1 MGTITKKAF
10 PVLNMHCAGCAN
22 NVEKTVRKLPGIV
35 DASVNLATNTLSVSY
50 EADKLAPGEIR
61 AAVLS
66 GGYDLIIEEEN
77 LKEERREEAQHQH
90 YRKLKMQVVG
100 AWVFA
105 VPMLLL
111 SMVFMHVPYSSEIQL
126 LLTLAVMILFGGS
139 FYTGAWKQAKLGRSN
154 MDTLV
159 ALSTSIAFLFSAFNT
174 FFPEFW
180 YSRGL
185 EPHVYYEA
193 SVVIIAFV
201 LTGKLMEERAKGNTT
216 AAIKKLM
223 GLQPKVARVL
233 RNGIEEEILIDQLQ
247 VDDLVVVR
255 PGEQIPVDGVLAEGD
270 SFVDESMIS
279 GEPIPVDK
287 KKGDKVLAGTINQR
301 GSFIIKASQ
310 VGSETVLAR
319 IIRMVQEAQGSKAP
333 VQRIVDRVTGIF
345 VPVVLGIAVLTF
357 VLWMV
362 IGGTEYF
369 SYAMLSAVSVLV
381 IACPCALGLATP
393 TALMVGIGKA
403 ASQHILI
410 KDAVALEQM
419 RKVNVVVLDKTGTL
433 TEGHP
438 TVSGWLWAQ
447 TQEECFKNV
456 LLAAELK
463 SEHPLAGAIV
473 ASLKD
478 EEKVVPAP
486 LESFESITGKGVK
499 GRAQGRTYLT
509 GNRKL
514 LEENRITV
522 SRSLSDEA
530 ARLAADAQ
538 TVIWFADSENALAIA
553 GITDQIKQSSIQAV
567 SELQAAGIEV
577 YMLTGDNEATARE
590 IARKAGILHY
600 RAGVLPQDKAAFI
613 GSLQK
618 NGRKVAMAGDGI
630 NDSAALAQADLSIAM
645 GGGSDIA
652 MDVAKMTII
661 SSDLTK
667 IPEALKL
674 SRLTVRTIRQN
685 LFWAFIYNIIGVP
698 VAAGV
703 LYPVNGFLLNPMI
716 AGAAMAFSSVSV
728 VTNSLRLKRKK
739 IETAESPASTPA
751 GQPENKVEPST
762 ENVMKKEFK
771 VEGMMCNHCRMHVE
785 KALNSMEGIHA
796 TVTLNPP
803 VATVEF
809 SDGEKTLEELQK
821 VVTKEAGDYT
831 LKA

>member
-50 EADKLAPGEIR
+50 EADKLTPGEIR

-66 GGYDLIIEEEN
+66 GGYDLIIEEGN
-77 LKEERREEAQHQH
+77 LKEERREEAQQQH
-90 YRKLKMQVVG
+90 YRKLKMQVIG

-111 SMVFMHVPYSSEIQL
+111 SMVFMHVPYSNEIQL
-126 LLTLAVMILFGGS
+126 LLTLSVMILFGGS

-223 GLQPKVARVL
+223 GLQPKIARVL
-233 RNGIEEEILIDQLQ
+233 RNGIEEEVLIDQLQ

-255 PGEQIPVDGVLAEGD
+255 PGEQIPVDGVLSEGD

-279 GEPIPVDK
+279 GEPIPVAK

-345 VPVVLGIAVLTF
+345 IPVVLGIAVLTF

-362 IGGTEYF
+362 IGGTEDF

-438 TVSGWLWAQ
+438 TVTGWLWAQ

-463 SEHPLAGAIV
+463 SEHPLAEAIV
-473 ASLKD
+473 TSLKD
-478 EEKVVPAP
+478 EEKVVPAK
-486 LESFESITGKGVK
+486 LDRFESITGKGVK
-499 GRAQGRTYLT
+499 VIYEGDLFWVGSH
-509 GNRKL
+509 KL
-514 LEENRITV
+514 LKDFDATVTDVMADMLVQYESEGNGIIYFGRENQ
-522 SRSLSDEA
+522 L
-530 ARLAADAQ
+530 
-538 TVIWFADSENALAIA
+538 LAIVA
-553 GITDQIKQSSIQAV
+553 ITDPIKSTSAEAV
-567 SELQAAGIEV
+567 KELKRQGIDIC
-577 YMLTGDNEATARE
+577 MLTGDGQRTALAVAGKLGIDRFVADALPDDKEDFIRE
-590 IARKAGILHY
+590 
-600 RAGVLPQDKAAFI
+600 
-613 GSLQK
+613 LQLQGK
-618 NGRKVAMAGDGI
+618 TVAMVGDGI
-630 NDSAALAQADLSIAM
+630 NDSQALALADVSIAM
-645 GGGSDIA
+645 GKGTDIA
-652 MDVAKMTII
+652 MDVAMVTLMT
-661 SSDLTK
+661 SDLLLLPK
-667 IPEALKL
+667 ALNLSKQTVKL
-674 SRLTVRTIRQN
+674 IHQN
-685 LFWAFIYNIIGVP
+685 LFWAFIYNLIGIP
-698 VAAGV
+698 IAAGV
-703 LYPVNGFLLNPMI
+703 LFPINGLLLNPML
-716 AGAAMAFSSVSV
+716 ASAAMAFSSVSV
-728 VTNSLRLKRKK
+728 VLNSLSLGRRK
-739 IETAESPASTPA
+739 
-751 GQPENKVEPST
+751 
-762 ENVMKKEFK
+762 
-771 VEGMMCNHCRMHVE
+771 
-785 KALNSMEGIHA
+785 
-796 TVTLNPP
+796 
-803 VATVEF
+803 
-809 SDGEKTLEELQK
+809 
-821 VVTKEAGDYT
+821 
-831 LKA
+831 

>member
-486 LESFESITGKGVK
+486 LESFESITGKGIKVVYE
-499 GRAQGRTYLT
+499 GDLFWVGSH
-509 GNRKL
+509 KL
-514 LEENRITV
+514 LKDFDAVVTDV
-522 SRSLSDEA
+522 M
-530 ARLAADAQ
+530 ADMLVQ
-538 TVIWFADSENALAIA
+538 YESEGNGIIYFGRRNQLLAIIA
-553 GITDQIKQSSIQAV
+553 VTDPVKSTSAEAVKELRRQGIDIC
-567 SELQAAGIEV
+567 
-577 YMLTGDNEATARE
+577 MLTGDGQRTALAVAGKLGIDRFVADALPDDKEDFIRE
-590 IARKAGILHY
+590 
-600 RAGVLPQDKAAFI
+600 
-613 GSLQK
+613 LQLQGK
-618 NGRKVAMAGDGI
+618 TVAMVGDGI
-630 NDSAALAQADLSIAM
+630 NDSQALALADVSIAM
-645 GGGSDIA
+645 GKGTDIA
-652 MDVAKMTII
+652 MDVAMVTLMT
-661 SSDLTK
+661 SDLLLLPK
-667 IPEALKL
+667 AFNL
-674 SRLTVRTIRQN
+674 SRQTVRLIHQN
-685 LFWAFIYNIIGVP
+685 LFWAFIYNLIGIP
-698 VAAGV
+698 IAAGV
-703 LYPVNGFLLNPMI
+703 LFPLNGLLLNPML
-716 AGAAMAFSSVSV
+716 ASAAMAFSSAVSY
-728 VTNSLRLKRKK
+728 THLTLP
-739 IETAESPASTPA
+739 T
-751 GQPENKVEPST
+751 
-762 ENVMKKEFK
+762 
-771 VEGMMCNHCRMHVE
+771 
-785 KALNSMEGIHA
+785 KA
-796 TVTLNPP
+796 
-803 VATVEF
+803 
-809 SDGEKTLEELQK
+809 
-821 VVTKEAGDYT
+821 
-831 LKA
+831 